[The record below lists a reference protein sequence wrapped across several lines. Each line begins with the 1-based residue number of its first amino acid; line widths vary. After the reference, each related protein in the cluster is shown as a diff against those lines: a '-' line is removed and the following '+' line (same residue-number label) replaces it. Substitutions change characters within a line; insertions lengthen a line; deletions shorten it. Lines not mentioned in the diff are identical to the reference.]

1 MGKTDREKISGKYIK
16 YDDAY
21 KLKTLTLY
29 KEHLFEKK
37 CTSRKQFCRDNGIPY
52 QPFGYWVIE
61 YPELIELEKK
71 VYGKRKKYTT
81 TIREP
86 ISVLEDFSTKRPLN
100 EERNDSK
107 GKIILEEVIQAIKN
121 SGLIKNLIVKSY
133 KLMRKV
139 GKVKP
144 KLKKRQLTI
153 RSKKEIENLLIQYAQ
168 EVYEHKIKS
177 REEFSKK
184 NGVKS
189 MTFHKWVKKI
199 PKLIELERT
208 YSKYSR
214 YDHTYKLKTLRL
226 YKQNLLERKCKS
238 RAEFCRENNIK
249 DQSFRYWIQ
258 QYPELLALEEII
270 YDKYTNTMREPARV
284 LENSSTNHAV
294 NKELND
300 LKEQKTLEEVT
311 QAIKNLSL
319 NEEQKTIAEVI
330 QATKNLKLNEEQK
343 LRAIPG
349 VNKIS
354 NLLGTDLNTQTSLFN
369 RNNQPLDLT
378 VKKQPTTQNQKNSF
392 KEIVDQGNHSLKRKR
407 EQLVEANNGQI
418 NSAQGNRV
426 SQPID
431 STSLSLVKKP
441 KTAWRQKYLQAITH
455 DK

>member
-1 MGKTDREKISGKYIK
+1 MQLIDKGDKLMGKTDREKNLRKYIR

-37 CTSRKQFCRDNGIPY
+37 CTSRKQFCIDNGIPY

-71 VYGKRKKYTT
+71 VYDKRKKYTT

-107 GKIILEEVIQAIKN
+107 GHITLDEVIKAIKN
-121 SGLIKNLIVKSY
+121 SKLIQNLVVKSDIFIG
-133 KLMRKV
+133 KLD
-139 GKVKP
+139 GVKP
-144 KLKKRQLTI
+144 KLKKRKPTI
-153 RSKKEIENLLIQYAQ
+153 HSKKKIENLLIQYAQ
-168 EVYEHKIKS
+168 EKYEQKVKS
-177 REEFSKK
+177 CEEFCKK

-189 MTFHKWVKKI
+189 SKFRRWIKKI
-199 PKLIELERT
+199 PELIEFEKM
-208 YSKYSR
+208 YAKYSR
-214 YDHTYKLKTLRL
+214 YDHTYKLKILRL
-226 YKQNLLERKCKS
+226 YKQSLLERKYEN
-238 RAEFCRENNIK
+238 RAEFCRENNIPS
-249 DQSFRYWIQ
+249 QTFAYWIKE
-258 QYPELLALEEII
+258 YPELIKLEKRV
-270 YDKYTNTMREPARV
+270 YGKHSKYTNIMREPANV
-284 LENSSTNHAV
+284 LENSSTNHPV

-300 LKEQKTLEEVT
+300 LK
-311 QAIKNLSL
+311 
-319 NEEQKTIAEVI
+319 EQKTIAEVI

-354 NLLGTDLNTQTSLFN
+354 NLLGTDLNTQTDLFN

-407 EQLVEANNGQI
+407 KQLVKANNGQI
-418 NSAQGNRV
+418 YSAQGNK
-426 SQPID
+426 SGQQID
-431 STSLSLVKKP
+431 LTPLSLVKKP
-441 KTAWRQKYLQAITH
+441 KTAWGQKYLQAITH